1 MVLPNSLLSIEFM
14 NLSNNQGSD
23 VSSHNL
29 LLESALQFIQIR
41 TNCIIDLRQM
51 GIHYVIPS
59 ELQKRLL
66 I

>member
-1 MVLPNSLLSIEFM
+1 M